1 MATKL
6 ARVLCASVFLF
17 ALGFTPYAFASDD
30 TDQGTE
36 QVDPCGDEMN
46 PCDDEQGMM
55 EEDIDIQSDTEEGQV
70 DEEVEIIQ
78 VDE

>member
-6 ARVLCASVFLF
+6 ARVLSAFVFLF
-17 ALGFTPYAFASDD
+17 ALGITPLAFASG

-36 QVDPCGDEMN
+36 QADPCGDEMN

-55 EEDIDIQSDTEEGQV
+55 EEEIDIQSDTEDGQV
-70 DEEVEIIQ
+70 DEEVEIIE
-78 VDE
+78 VEE